1 MVKRVLSY
9 MHGYCQS
16 VFLSA
21 EFFRQWDMEAF
32 SFFETVNI
40 ITVYC
45 FIRNIFQCLKCVWW
59 DRLIISTS
67 HIFHPIYSL
76 KEHNLICLPN
86 KIRLNLINTFVMSRN
101 KHISKKTP
109 CFSRKRSKNKAKP
122 NEFERRILKLS
133 CYAYSDNPKCWHA
146 LTCLEM
152 RVARMNFDLTFYDVW
167 LRPPLPRYNNR
178 TLKNWIKLDENE
190 IWQLSPTKIGP
201 WFALPFPNSATF
213 LSHFRVWTQAFK
225 ARLSV

>member
-1 MVKRVLSY
+1 MPDSNN
-9 MHGYCQS
+9 
-16 VFLSA
+16 
-21 EFFRQWDMEAF
+21 F
-32 SFFETVNI
+32 SSSRI
-40 ITVYC
+40 C
-45 FIRNIFQCLKCVWW
+45 R
-59 DRLIISTS
+59 
-67 HIFHPIYSL
+67 L

-133 CYAYSDNPKCWHA
+133 CYACSDNPKCWHA
-146 LTCLEM
+146 LACLEM
-152 RVARMNFDLTFYDVW
+152 WVARMNFDLTFYVVW

-190 IWQLSPTKIGP
+190 IW
-201 WFALPFPNSATF
+201 
-213 LSHFRVWTQAFK
+213 
-225 ARLSV
+225 